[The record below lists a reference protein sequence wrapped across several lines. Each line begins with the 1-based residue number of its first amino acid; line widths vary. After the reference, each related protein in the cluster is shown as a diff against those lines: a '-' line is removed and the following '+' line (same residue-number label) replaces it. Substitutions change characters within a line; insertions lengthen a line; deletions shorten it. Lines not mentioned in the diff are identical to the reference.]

1 MPGQRRLVIRASR
14 DLTQVLY
21 LIEDGREEPLTAVPP
36 DFEPQ
41 MEFDAVEALRKL
53 LKERAEETYLHRSI
67 RWKKDVFKVKDILE
81 GD

>member
-36 DFEPQ
+36 DFEPEI
-41 MEFDAVEALRKL
+41 EFDAVKALRKL
-53 LKERAEETYLHRSI
+53 LKERAEDTYLHRSI

>member
-1 MPGQRRLVIRASR
+1 MPGRRRLVIRASK

-21 LIEDGREEPLTAVPP
+21 LIEDGKEVPLTAVPS
-36 DFEPQ
+36 DFKPEI
-41 MEFDAVEALRKL
+41 EFDVVNALRKL